1 MVYGANVGYALK
13 PLKLVLFSKGFKKKS
28 TISEHFLFW
37 VWAGPKA
44 STKLQD
50 ESRMWRNCMRWEC
63 AVGVRSNQAA
73 YHAALRS
80 VQPIG

>member
-1 MVYGANVGYALK
+1 MGYPLK
-13 PLKLVLFSKGFKKKS
+13 PSKLDLFSEGFKKKS

-50 ESRMWRNCMRWEC
+50 ESRRWTNSMRWEC
-63 AVGVRSNQAA
+63 AVDVGSNQAA